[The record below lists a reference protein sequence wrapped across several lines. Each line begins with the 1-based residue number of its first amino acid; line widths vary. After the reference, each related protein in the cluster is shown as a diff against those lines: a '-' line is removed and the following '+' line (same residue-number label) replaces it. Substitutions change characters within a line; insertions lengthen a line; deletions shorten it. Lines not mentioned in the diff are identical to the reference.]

1 MKTLIGLIKLCA
13 VIIMPQYIDFVCL
26 SKNVLHLHKTKRHS

>member
-1 MKTLIGLIKLCA
+1 MNQISRIKTTDI
-13 VIIMPQYIDFVCL
+13 YIYIYIEFVCL